1 MKLFV
6 GKFTAKKYCIRV
18 LLVIKL
24 VVHKI
29 VHSARRGANMEFI
42 RIGEKLI
49 SAHKIKE
56 TIKQILHLRSEG
68 FSQQEVAAK
77 LQIDRTF
84 ISRLES
90 IGNVRRG
97 GCMGLVAFPVQNKAE
112 LIALANRYG
121 VEKRLILTN
130 HERWELVANKN
141 GLDFLNQMMEI
152 IEQLRQCDV
161 VLVFC
166 SEKWNRLA
174 KALLDSEVFTYE
186 IGSSP
191 ISEDVYISPVRVEK
205 ILAAFVSDG
214 EEKQ

>member
-1 MKLFV
+1 
-6 GKFTAKKYCIRV
+6 
-18 LLVIKL
+18 
-24 VVHKI
+24 
-29 VHSARRGANMEFI
+29 
-42 RIGEKLI
+42 
-49 SAHKIKE
+49 
-56 TIKQILHLRSEG
+56 
-68 FSQQEVAAK
+68 
-77 LQIDRTF
+77 
-84 ISRLES
+84 
-90 IGNVRRG
+90 
-97 GCMGLVAFPVQNKAE
+97 MGLKKIN
-112 LIALANRYG
+112 
-121 VEKRLILTN
+121 LTN

-191 ISEDVYISPVRVEK
+191 ISEDVYISPARVEK